1 MKKACLKGA
10 MLNNNLN
17 LNQPLE
23 DLISSYYEY
32 IDSFE
37 DAEEAEFAE
46 AVSTEEFIDLEGY
59 LMHMDVI

>member
-1 MKKACLKGA
+1 

>member
-1 MKKACLKGA
+1 MF
-10 MLNNNLN
+10 NNSLD

-37 DAEEAEFAE
+37 DAEEAEFIK
-46 AVSTEEFIDLEGY
+46 AVSTEEFIDLKGY
-59 LMHMDVI
+59 LIHMDVI